1 MIERIRAALPRRSL
15 VLKPYVGAWRGWL
28 LAVVGLAAGAG
39 IFAWIGIALAPGVID
54 DFQMRNRAQ
63 PVSMARVVDGRCRS
77 KAGILHDCS
86 ATLVTRGKNGEVRR
100 QIEQLFIDFHVGNW
114 TVQVMSDPERPDVLT
129 TDVGLDRIWHRIVTL
144 ALFALLGLAIPFGLW
159 RMMRSQGAERRRL
172 AALSGQALEP
182 VPLQLLAR
190 NGNALTVGDMA
201 GQSYAWTVPQRTK
214 LFGIDPQRGDLV
226 LGLRPA
232 SGGEAYP
239 LDEKLRV
246 VDLTDHERAAVK
258 QARQG

>member
-28 LAVVGLAAGAG
+28 LTLLGLAAGGG

-77 KAGILHDCS
+77 KVAILHDCS

-100 QIEQLFIDFHVGNW
+100 EIEQLFIDFHVGNW
-114 TVQVMSDPERPDVLT
+114 TVQVMGDPERPDVLT

-144 ALFALLGLAIPFGLW
+144 ALFALLGLAIPFGLY
-159 RMMRSQGAERRRL
+159 RYMRSQAAERRRL
-172 AALSGQALEP
+172 AAISGQALEP
-182 VPLQLLAR
+182 VPLHLISR
-190 NGNALTVGDMA
+190 NNNTTVVGDAA

-214 LFGIDPQRGDLV
+214 LFGLGLEQDGVV

-232 SGGEAYP
+232 SGGEAFP
-239 LDEKLRV
+239 LDEKLRR

-258 QARQG
+258 RAREG